1 MAKLQPDDPVPTVVK
16 PLELSR
22 ERISEHVWRV
32 MMSDGSVQEEISVKG
47 MVLNVERKIKRG
59 RVAPV

>member
-1 MAKLQPDDPVPTVVK
+1 MAKLQPDDPVPTVVE